1 MPNWRF
7 YDNPMRGSLYT
18 APDILNVVRG
28 PTLVLLRDAREPFQ
42 VPAMRKNMNA
52 YRDKHQAREA
62 DEKTQLLKR
71 ILAGVDPEYRRE
83 QRVGRPQQHFERR
96 PMDLA
101 QPRPVAIS

>member
-42 VPAMRKNMNA
+42 VPAMRKNMT
-52 YRDKHQAREA
+52 E
-62 DEKTQLLKR
+62 
-71 ILAGVDPEYRRE
+71 I
-83 QRVGRPQQHFERR
+83 
-96 PMDLA
+96 
-101 QPRPVAIS
+101 